1 MLTGITIVFLGGDA
15 RQVEVINKCL
25 ELDATVRVV
34 GFDRLETPLKG
45 VSQETLSP
53 GLLAGADVIILPVI
67 GCDDQGVV
75 PAPFS
80 AEQLVIKREWF
91 ASVRKNTLVY
101 TGIAKSFLKQMGNE
115 HGFRI
120 IEVLER
126 DDVASITRFRRPKAQ
141 L

>member
-91 ASVRKNTLVY
+91 ASVRK
-101 TGIAKSFLKQMGNE
+101 
-115 HGFRI
+115 
-120 IEVLER
+120 
-126 DDVASITRFRRPKAQ
+126 TRWSTPGSPKAS
-141 L
+141 